1 MNNKEI
7 QKAENLC
14 GLPAWFCRVPLS
26 KKSGKIALSE
36 FVLRVVAGEY
46 PILVHAEQAGVPDT
60 RLAKVMGISYATL
73 RALEDHPDG
82 SVHALGREAVARFCD
97 YYKISPAHLV
107 PLIDNPFLSLPTG
120 ITEEILVRLR
130 TNPLLAPE
138 RAAIECEK
146 KRYHRFGEHPLF
158 VDPSRWFSQ
167 LEGRPDF
174 MQIFNDLG
182 KDQGGTGNFENL
194 AQFGLEVLLDEMLQS
209 ERMRCLNQKIS
220 NRRRALSS
228 AELREATF
236 NLFGADH
243 EGYVSSDLV
252 RRVDRSLSEIFSG
265 RANLEDMTSLI
276 SYQVSGYF
284 LSHEFKN
291 AEAEWGEFGWKNPSS
306 QDFVERVR
314 EYIKARVEYRE
325 WRQREDA
332 FQHDEVYADAIAE
345 RQRLENWIEQIAS
358 SSGVCVRRL
367 VANHALITQF
377 EQQQRTPSER
387 ESAPPPQLAANAR

>member
-1 MNNKEI
+1 MNNK
-7 QKAENLC
+7 KSENLC
-14 GLPAWFCRVPLS
+14 GLLARFCRALLN
-26 KKSGKIALSE
+26 KRSGKIALSE
-36 FVLRVVAGEY
+36 FVLRVVAGEN
-46 PILVHAEQAGVPDT
+46 PILVRAEQAGVPDT

-73 RALEDHPDG
+73 RALENHPDG
-82 SVHALGREAVARFCD
+82 SCHALGRESVAKFCD

-120 ITEEILVRLR
+120 ITEEILSRLKI
-130 TNPLLAPE
+130 NPLLAPE
-138 RAAIECEK
+138 RAAIDCEK

-167 LEGRPDF
+167 LEGRSDF
-174 MQIFNDLG
+174 MQIFNSLG
-182 KDQGGTGNFENL
+182 KGQGRTRNFENL
-194 AQFGLEVLLDEMLQS
+194 ASLGLEVLLDDILQS
-209 ERMRCLNQKIS
+209 ERMRRLNQEIS
-220 NRRRALSS
+220 NRRLALSS

-236 NLFGADH
+236 NLFGAEH

-252 RRVDRSLSEIFSG
+252 RRVDWSLSEIFSG
-265 RANLEDMTSLI
+265 RENLESMASLI
-276 SYQVSGYF
+276 SHQVSDYF

-291 AEAEWGEFGWKNPSS
+291 AEAEWAAFGWKNPSS

-325 WRQREDA
+325 WRQREGA
-332 FQHDEVYADAIAE
+332 FQHDEVYVDTIAE

-377 EQQQRTPSER
+377 EQQQSLRAKNKTVAIEF
-387 ESAPPPQLAANAR
+387 

>member
-1 MNNKEI
+1 M
-7 QKAENLC
+7 
-14 GLPAWFCRVPLS
+14 
-26 KKSGKIALSE
+26 SE
-36 FVLRVVAGEY
+36 FVLRVVAGEH
-46 PILVHAEQAGVPDT
+46 PILVRAEQAGVPDT

-73 RALEDHPDG
+73 RALENHPDG
-82 SVHALGREAVARFCD
+82 SCHALGREAVARFCD

-120 ITEEILVRLR
+120 ITEEILSRLK

-138 RAAIECEK
+138 RAAIDCEK

-167 LEGRPDF
+167 LEGRSDF
-174 MQIFNDLG
+174 MQIFNSLG
-182 KDQGGTGNFENL
+182 KGQGRTRNFENL
-194 AQFGLEVLLDEMLQS
+194 ASLGLEVLLDDILQS
-209 ERMRCLNQKIS
+209 ERMRRLNQEIS
-220 NRRRALSS
+220 NRRLALSS

-236 NLFGADH
+236 NLFGAEH

-252 RRVDRSLSEIFSG
+252 RRVDWSLSEIFSG
-265 RANLEDMTSLI
+265 RANLESMASLI
-276 SYQVSGYF
+276 SHQVSDYF

-291 AEAEWGEFGWKNPSS
+291 AEAEWAEFGWKNPSS
-306 QDFVERVR
+306 QDFRDRVK

-332 FQHDEVYADAIAE
+332 FQHDEVYVDTIAE

-377 EQQQRTPSER
+377 EQQQSLRAENKTVAIEF
-387 ESAPPPQLAANAR
+387 